1 MIDDVYKAYKS
12 GQYHEGHGYG
22 HHDRSRKHHNIPL
35 YLAARLFRSKALI
48 TAAVLIFL
56 TLGAIG
62 IWLFVTLLPYV
73 GQLLSILEK
82 QGIKGILD
90 AIAPFL
96 KIIWEGSG
104 K

>member
-1 MIDDVYKAYKS
+1 MIDDVYKASKS
-12 GQYHEGHGYG
+12 GRYHDGHGYG
-22 HHDRSRKHHNIPL
+22 YHNKSHKNHNILL
-35 YLAARLFRSKALI
+35 YIAERLFRSKALI
-48 TAAVLIFL
+48 AAAVLIFL

-62 IWLFVTLLPYV
+62 IWLLITLLPFL

-96 KIIWEGSG
+96 KTIWEGSG

>member
-12 GQYHEGHGYG
+12 ERYHDGY
-22 HHDRSRKHHNIPL
+22 HSKSHKHHNILL
-35 YLAARLFRSKALI
+35 YIAARLFRSKALI
-48 TAAVLIFL
+48 AAAVLIFL

-62 IWLFVTLLPYV
+62 IWLLVTLLPFV

-96 KIIWEGSG
+96 KTLWEGSG

>member
-1 MIDDVYKAYKS
+1 MIDDAYKASKS
-12 GQYHEGHGYG
+12 GRYHDGNGYG
-22 HHDRSRKHHNIPL
+22 YANKSRKNHNILL
-35 YLAARLFRSKALI
+35 YIAARLFRSKALM

-62 IWLFVTLLPYV
+62 IGLFVTLLPYV
-73 GQLLSILEK
+73 GQLLSSLEK

-90 AIAPFL
+90 AIAPFF